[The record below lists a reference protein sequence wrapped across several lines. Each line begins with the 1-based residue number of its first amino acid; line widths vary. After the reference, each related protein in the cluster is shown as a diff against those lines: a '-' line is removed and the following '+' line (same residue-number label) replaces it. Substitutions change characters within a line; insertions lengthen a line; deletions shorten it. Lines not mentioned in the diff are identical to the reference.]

1 MALTRPLVL
10 PVWADT
16 GDKTAPSNPEVEVG
30 WPVTTIPPSRQRFNW
45 FFNQVHNGVRYL
57 TRRGLADWSADEDYK
72 VGDRCLA
79 ADGMTY
85 RCIADHTN
93 IVPGTDA
100 TKWERWGYA
109 KSELDAYMRG
119 SLLSPVRCP
128 VSGPAA
134 VPSAASP
141 YTMWQSVAPY
151 DEYWMWMGDAWKV
164 VANRYTNAAY
174 IASNAI
180 AANTTTAVAS
190 LVAPRNGKAIVRGIF
205 SALNSSGA
213 TIEALSHIRRVRSGV
228 TTLLEDSVGMNLTTA
243 VNHYVHC
250 RPYSL
255 QNVVAGDTFYLLGLV
270 NSAVAAHPQNQNSIH
285 LEYLQ

>member
-16 GDKTAPSNPEVEVG
+16 GDKTAPSNPEVEAG

-93 IVPGTDA
+93 IVPGTDV

-109 KSELDAYMRG
+109 KSELDAYLRG

-128 VSGPAA
+128 VTGPAA
-134 VPSAASP
+134 SPSGVSP
-141 YTMWQSVAPY
+141 YTMWQSIAPY
-151 DEYWMWMGDAWKV
+151 NEYWMWMGDAWKV
-164 VANRYTNAAY
+164 VANRYT
-174 IASNAI
+174 ASAF
-180 AANTTTAVAS
+180 VAS
-190 LVAPRNGKAIVRGIF
+190 AALPASTQTAICSLSTPRDGKAVVRGIF
-205 SALNSSGA
+205 SALNSPAA
-213 TIEALSHIRRVRSGV
+213 TTEALAHIRRVRGGV
-228 TTLLEDSVGMNLTTA
+228 TTLLAESVSEGVTTSL
-243 VNHYVHC
+243 NHYVHA
-250 RPYSL
+250 RPYTVTDVL
-255 QNVVAGDTFYLLGLV
+255 AGDTYYLLGLV
-270 NSAVAAHPQNQNSIH
+270 NAPVAAHPQNQNSIH